1 MLFHEVYGAYFS
13 AVSEILRRAVSGEL
27 TPELM
32 KQICDEKAF
41 SESFLK
47 IIPALNSGEW
57 QLLNSGLST
66 PLKKAPTT
74 PLTLLQKRWLKAV
87 SQDPRMKL
95 FGVDWSFLEETQPL
109 FQPDDIVYFDRYL
122 DGDPFEDP
130 HYISVFRTALE
141 GVKAG
146 STAEILYHSAK
157 GRTRRIKCRLQ
168 SLEYSEKDDKFRLDV
183 AGCRNVDMLRLAG
196 IEEILLCPGLYCKQ
210 GQPESPKMLCMEA
223 ELINCRN
230 ALERAMLHF
239 AHFERETA
247 HLGGNRYRLR
257 IYYSENDETEML
269 IRILSFGPMMK
280 VNAPE
285 SLVDEIKKRLK
296 MQFELGIR

>member
-1 MLFHEVYGAYFS
+1 MLNSLNTRVN
-13 AVSEILRRAVSGEL
+13 
-27 TPELM
+27 
-32 KQICDEKAF
+32 
-41 SESFLK
+41 
-47 IIPALNSGEW
+47 IPA
-57 QLLNSGLST
+57 T
-66 PLKKAPTT
+66 HKH
-74 PLTLLQKRWLKAV
+74 R
-87 SQDPRMKL
+87 
-95 FGVDWSFLEETQPL
+95 GV
-109 FQPDDIVYFDRYL
+109 IGKY
-122 DGDPFEDP
+122 
-130 HYISVFRTALE
+130 
-141 GVKAG
+141 
-146 STAEILYHSAK
+146 AEILYHSAK

-168 SLEYSEKDDKFRLDV
+168 SLEYSEKDDKFRLNV

-210 GQPESPKMLCMEA
+210 GQPEPPKMLCMEA

-269 IRILSFGPMMK
+269 IRVLSFGPMMK

>member
-1 MLFHEVYGAYFS
+1 MGKKIMLQGTASNVGKS
-13 AVSEILRRAVSGEL
+13 ILTAGLCRIF
-27 TPELM
+27 
-32 KQICDEKAF
+32 KQDGYSVAPFK
-41 SESFLK
+41 SQNM
-47 IIPALNSGEW
+47 ALNSFITKEGLEMGRAQVFQAEACGIDPVADMNPILLKPSGNHRCQVIVRGKVREDMASSKYHTYKP
-57 QLLNSGLST
+57 QLAKE
-66 PLKKAPTT
+66 LKTIF
-74 PLTLLQKRWLKAV
+74 
-87 SQDPRMKL
+87 SE
-95 FGVDWSFLEETQPL
+95 FSNNY
-109 FQPDDIVYFDRYL
+109 DIV
-122 DGDPFEDP
+122 
-130 HYISVFRTALE
+130 VME
-141 GVKAG
+141 GAG
-146 STAEILYHSAK
+146 STAEILYNSAK

-168 SLEYSEKDDKFRLDV
+168 SLEYSEKDDKFRLNV

-210 GQPESPKMLCMEA
+210 GQPEPPKMLCMEA

-269 IRILSFGPMMK
+269 IRVLSFGPMMK